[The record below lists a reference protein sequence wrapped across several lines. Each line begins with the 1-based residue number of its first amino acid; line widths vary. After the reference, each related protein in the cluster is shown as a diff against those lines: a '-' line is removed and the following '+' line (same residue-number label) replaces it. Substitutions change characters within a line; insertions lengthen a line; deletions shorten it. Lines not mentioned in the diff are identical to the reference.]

1 MDWKK
6 FIENVNQDPWLLKFV
21 GTRDIIARQDRAH
34 EDEAKETL
42 REWVEKHLDHIVFR
56 DFEHFYA
63 ALESELKVDVYG
75 LYTLVNMTA
84 NIMYAVYHK
93 VGDEKMFS
101 RVARILN
108 PVRKN
113 DLGRITSESIK
124 ESMAVSM
131 EEMERIVCDAVV
143 VDIWKVS
150 TADGSLSQAIVAHK
164 IPPGT
169 REE

>member
-6 FIENVNQDPWLLKFV
+6 FIANVNQDSWLLKFV
-21 GTRDIIARQDRAH
+21 GTRDIIAGVRH
-34 EDEAKETL
+34 NEVTENLE
-42 REWVEKHLDHIVFR
+42 EWAEKHLDYIVFR

-63 ALESELKVDVYG
+63 ALESELRVDDCG

-84 NIMYAVYHK
+84 NIMYAVYHE
-93 VGDEKMFS
+93 VGDARTFN

-113 DLGRITSESIK
+113 DLGHITSESIK

-131 EEMERIVCDAVV
+131 EERERIVCDAVV
-143 VDIWKVS
+143 IDIWKAS
-150 TADGSLSQAIVAHK
+150 TADGSLSQSIVAFK
-164 IPPGT
+164 IPPGAK
-169 REE
+169 EE